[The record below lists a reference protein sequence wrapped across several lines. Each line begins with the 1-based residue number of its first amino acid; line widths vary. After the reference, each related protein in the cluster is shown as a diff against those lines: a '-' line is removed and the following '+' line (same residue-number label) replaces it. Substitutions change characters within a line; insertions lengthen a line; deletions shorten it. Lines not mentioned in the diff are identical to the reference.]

1 MVLLFASMCFAQ
13 DQIIQKGNVKYLANK
28 LIVKFKQSQSTTVY
42 KGAQIPR
49 TTTKSFQH
57 IGVLSIEKSAQ
68 KLKDESEYYSDLD
81 RTFILEYG
89 SPYDPETAAKK
100 ISGSPEVEWA
110 EPWYVYEI
118 CLEPND
124 PKFTDETQWYL
135 DKISAQQAW
144 EISTGNEEIVI
155 AIDDTGV
162 DWDHPDLAN
171 NIWINEDEI
180 PNNGIDDDNNGYV
193 DDVRGWDFGGTNG
206 TPDNDPMED
215 DPTHGTYV
223 AGLASAVSN
232 NGIGVA
238 SIGYSCKIMPVK
250 TSQKSLGN
258 TNIIYGLQGIYY
270 AANNG
275 ADVINC
281 SWGGYSY
288 SRAMQEAIYYA
299 VSLGAVV
306 VGAAGNNNRSDLF
319 YPASYEG
326 VISVGGSNP
335 EDGIY
340 SATNY
345 GTAID
350 VLAPATGE
358 PGGNGMYG
366 LWQDDTYISG
376 SSGTSLASPIVA
388 GLAGLVIDRFPGYS
402 PLQVAEQIRVNADDI
417 YDNVSSTYN
426 YLLGKGRINAY
437 KALDNLDAVSIRAE
451 DFEYTDLT
459 NGNGI
464 TEPGEEFTLG
474 INFINYLNASNA
486 VQVTL
491 ESRSEYVSITQN
503 SFTISSG
510 ETLEQINNYDSP
522 FEFTISENIPQN
534 EDVEF
539 LIVYSGAVYDDF
551 QLITQKFN
559 TTFLTQDGNDIA
571 LTIGSKGNLGFNDFG
586 ASPAEGDGLYF
597 MNGDN
602 LLYEGALIYGNSQTM
617 VMDAAHIDNSTS
629 SQDFNSIIPFS
640 INVPG
645 EYADYEGYTKF
656 NDSGANPNLGIETE
670 LYTYS
675 FTQAEYSKFIILRYR
690 FINKSDTVINSF
702 HAGLFFDL
710 DFNDYLNDHT
720 SWDYEDHFGYAF
732 DDDSSADSKID
743 DHIGVA
749 LISDTKFNYRAM
761 NTSNLEPVGG
771 VSLYPTFDKKE
782 KWLAIASATTIDDHG
797 PNDIAFSVAGG
808 PYTIQPHDAL
818 NVTFAIAGGYS
829 LEELRTAILNSRE
842 AYADY
847 IINAIINPPAEV
859 ILSETNYQ
867 NDSLKIFWKVSNQV
881 NTTGYKIQLN
891 DSLAATVNAEPTQ
904 NDTVQYSYTLTN
916 LKPGAYSIVILQVFS
931 NGREKEIISMNVDI
945 EEDLPTYYSLSQNYP
960 NPFNPSTTIL
970 FTIPSVETPFRASL
984 QTKLIVYDIL
994 GREIKTLVNENL
1006 SPGSYEVTFDAD
1018 QLSSGVYFYT
1028 LSSGGF
1034 VETKKMILLK

>member
-49 TTTKSFQH
+49 TTTKSFQQ

-100 ISGSPEVEWA
+100 ISGSPEVEWV

-124 PKFTDETQWYL
+124 PKFTDGTQWYL
-135 DKISAQQAW
+135 DIISTQQAW
-144 EISTGNEEIVI
+144 DISTGNEEIVI
-155 AIDDTGV
+155 AINDTGV
-162 DWDHPDLAN
+162 DWDHEDMAAH
-171 NIWINEDEI
+171 IWTNTDEI
-180 PNNGIDDDNNGYV
+180 PGNGIDDDGNEFP
-193 DDVRGWDFGGTNG
+193 DDIRGWDFGGTDG

-288 SRAMQEAIYYA
+288 SRALQEAIYYA
-299 VSLGAVV
+299 VSLEAVV

-366 LWQDDTYISG
+366 IWQYDISDPDPVRYIVNSN
-376 SSGTSLASPIVA
+376 GTSLASPIVA

-417 YDNVSSTYN
+417 YDNVSSTYQ

-437 KALDNLDAVSIRAE
+437 KALNNTAAVSIRAV

-491 ESRSEYVSITQN
+491 VSRSEYVSITQN
-503 SFTISSG
+503 SFTISSA

-571 LTIGSKGNLGFNDFG
+571 LTIGSEGDLGFNDFG
-586 ASPAEGDGLYF
+586 ASPTEGDGLYF
-597 MNGDN
+597 MDGDN

-808 PYTIQPHDAL
+808 PYTIQPHDSL
-818 NVTFAIAGGYS
+818 NVAFAIAGGYS

-842 AYADY
+842 AYGL
-847 IINAIINPPAEV
+847 IPTSVRQINNELPLEF
-859 ILSETNYQ
+859 
-867 NDSLKIFWKVSNQV
+867 SL
-881 NTTGYKIQLN
+881 T
-891 DSLAATVNAEPTQ
+891 
-904 NDTVQYSYTLTN
+904 
-916 LKPGAYSIVILQVFS
+916 
-931 NGREKEIISMNVDI
+931 
-945 EEDLPTYYSLSQNYP
+945 QNYP

-970 FTIPSVETPFRASL
+970 FTIPSVETPFRASPH
-984 QTKLIVYDIL
+984 TKLIVYDIL
-994 GREIKTLVNENL
+994 GREIKTLINENL

-1034 VETKKMILLK
+1034 VETKKMMLIR